1 MMPSQSLPDPFEAAV
16 ARHLRA
22 TTEPVP
28 ARLRFAVEQAART
41 PAPVRTR
48 WTGRL
53 FPFAAVSTIALVA
66 ILAIGGGVGLL
77 VGPNG
82 QQPGEVTAPGMTTSL
97 PSPAHSPTPS
107 TLADG
112 AVVEVEPTLT
122 PSPDASAVEPELVT
136 ALSEGSDPVYL
147 VAGGRQGAVFIDRA
161 AGIVRR
167 VSLDSGEVADIVT
180 EGDAQKGT
188 DRAIGRPVRLTAA
201 GPDVVIIDDQAR
213 PWRWRPSDADGVGT
227 LRRITLRGRD
237 GFEEDHG
244 DVEAY
249 DSTVG
254 SYRLYVVEPSRDQIV
269 RYLQSFDGTEF
280 LEPDDYLASPT
291 SDVAGYR
298 DLYVD
303 FDVYA
308 LLPETVR
315 RYTYG
320 NQDSGF
326 VLGTPPTGPTGQ
338 APDYRL
344 IDGSGTSSTLGRLY
358 LYDAAN
364 ARIVGFSKV
373 DGRYLGTW
381 VARGGEMDDIRG
393 MFVIEGG
400 TNEKVAQRRDDT
412 IVWVTPEGVYRAVL
426 TMPSGEPS

>member
-28 ARLRFAVEQAART
+28 MHLRHAVEEAART

-53 FPFAAVSTIALVA
+53 LPFAAVSTIAVVA
-66 ILAIGGGVGLL
+66 VLAIGGGVGLL
-77 VGPNG
+77 GGPNG
-82 QQPGEVTAPGMTTSL
+82 QQPVTAPGMTTSL
-97 PSPAHSPTPS
+97 PSPEHSPTPS
-107 TLADG
+107 TLLDG
-112 AVVEVEPTLT
+112 ALVEVQPTLT
-122 PSPDASAVEPELVT
+122 PSPDASVMEPELVA
-136 ALSEGSDPVYL
+136 ALSEGSDPAYL
-147 VAGGRQGAVFIDRA
+147 VADARQGVVFIDRA

-167 VSLDSGEVADIVT
+167 VSLDSGEVADIVAG
-180 EGDAQKGT
+180 GDTQKDT

-213 PWRWRPSDADGVGT
+213 PWRWRPSEADGTGT

-237 GFEEDHG
+237 GFEADHG

-249 DSTVG
+249 DPTVG
-254 SYRLYVVEPSRDQIV
+254 SYRLYVVEPSGDQIV
-269 RYLQSFDGTEF
+269 RYQQSFDGTEF
-280 LEPDDYLASPT
+280 LEPDDYLATPT

-298 DLYVD
+298 DLYMD

-308 LLPETVR
+308 LLPETVQ
-315 RYTYG
+315 RYISG
-320 NQDSGF
+320 HPDSGF
-326 VLGTPPTGPTGQ
+326 VLGTPPTSPTGQ
-338 APDYRL
+338 VPDYRL
-344 IDGSGTSSTLGRLY
+344 IDGSGRATSLGRLY
-358 LYDAAN
+358 LYDAAS

-373 DGRYLGTW
+373 DGRHLGTW
-381 VARGGEMDDIRG
+381 VAGAGEMDDIGG

-400 TNEKVAQRRDDT
+400 TNEKVTQRRDDT

-426 TMPSGEPS
+426 TMPGGEPA